1 MGRTGWRIGALALLV
16 YFASLTLVVMALVKF
31 MVMLEVVPLL
41 LVGALQYPAQ
51 VALHA
56 RRTEAVLDMER
67 KRSDAILKMSELEDA
82 EETGQEPYV
91 VPLVLLRQVL
101 GLDMVKLFSLSGDMR
116 DNWSQDA
123 VIGEGSYEHDQELL
137 EEAVSKGELIS
148 VKGEGEVMCSYVPLR
163 TVRRPMGALFVAGS
177 GDFHATES
185 EQRMLLSYATQT
197 AYFLESRELAQKMK
211 DEEAVRT
218 NLARYLS
225 PQIVDQVIE
234 DKMQV
239 NLGGDRKIV
248 TALFSDIRKFTT
260 ISETMPPDRLVA
272 ILNDYFNE
280 MANIIFY
287 HQGSLDKY
295 IGDALIAVYGSLIEL
310 ENPVK
315 NCIDSAI
322 AMMKIM
328 SKLNWKWSNRYDGFT
343 MDVGI
348 GINTGEVF
356 VGNIGSVE
364 RMEFTVI
371 GDAINVASR
380 FSDLAAP
387 GQILITEPAMKMVE
401 GLFDLEEL
409 EPVQVKGKS
418 DKLKVFEVVY
428 T

>member
-1 MGRTGWRIGALALLV
+1 
-16 YFASLTLVVMALVKF
+16 
-31 MVMLEVVPLL
+31 
-41 LVGALQYPAQ
+41 
-51 VALHA
+51 
-56 RRTEAVLDMER
+56 
-67 KRSDAILKMSELEDA
+67 
-82 EETGQEPYV
+82 
-91 VPLVLLRQVL
+91 
-101 GLDMVKLFSLSGDMR
+101 
-116 DNWSQDA
+116 
-123 VIGEGSYEHDQELL
+123 
-137 EEAVSKGELIS
+137 
-148 VKGEGEVMCSYVPLR
+148 
-163 TVRRPMGALFVAGS
+163 VAGS
-177 GDFHATES
+177 GDFQATES

-239 NLGGDRKIV
+239 NLGGDRKVV

-260 ISETMPPDRLVA
+260 ISENMPPDRLVA

-328 SKLNWKWSNRYDGFT
+328 SQLNWKWSNRYDGFT

-371 GDAINVASR
+371 GDAVNVASR
-380 FSDLAAP
+380 FSDLAEP

-401 GLFDLEEL
+401 GLYDLEEL